1 MLENVCGILKH
12 LPERQLLKLPVEDCS
27 HLTAEAVVHVQGL
40 VLRLVS
46 LPPSLQL
53 VVILQT
59 NLLGLGVKCR
69 ILSHDDNH
77 GDFLISIQNSKKI
90 AKRFEFHKK
99 CHDSS
104 I

>member
-12 LPERQLLKLPVEDCS
+12 LPERQLLQLPVEDGG
-27 HLTAEAVVHVQGL
+27 HLSAEAVVHVKGL
-40 VLRLVS
+40 VLCLVS
-46 LPPSLQL
+46 LSPGLQL

-77 GDFLISIQNSKKI
+77 DMERLFNQY
-90 AKRFEFHKK
+90 
-99 CHDSS
+99 
-104 I
+104 